1 MTPGEGGTIDPP
13 MARVPMDEA
22 KVARCRA
29 LADSIALDVQT
40 FIDGHTTVGV
50 ERVTLRALGIE
61 GVDDQGVPLV
71 NRLVDKLHA
80 AGALAEGACAAIG
93 ASIARHGGTAQD
105 AAERIAFGHELE
117 GGHPGAAPPPHVPMS
132 ADERYAAERALAP
145 VVEAALARI
154 DHARLEKETLRAKY
168 PSTSQPGTPLK
179 YVIVATGNIYDDAV
193 QAKGAAYSG
202 ADIVAVIR
210 ATAQSLLDYVPE
222 GATTEGYGGTFA
234 TQANFGIIRRSLD
247 EATLRHDRYVMQT
260 NYSSGL
266 CMAEIGWMAAVERL
280 DMLLNDA
287 MYGILFRD
295 INMCR
300 TFVDQ
305 YVSRRII
312 KRAGIIINTGEDNY
326 LTTADAVERAHTVL
340 ASQFINEA
348 FAHRAGLPDELLG
361 LGHAF
366 EINPAIED
374 SFLLE
379 LAQAQ
384 LVRQIFPSHPIKWMP
399 PTKFKTGDIMQAH
412 VHDMMFNVAGVATG
426 QSIQLLGMFS
436 EAIHN
441 PLLMD
446 RYLSLKAAKYA
457 FGTAKSLGE
466 EISFKPDGIVEQRA
480 RQVLDEALATL
491 EEVEQ
496 KSIWTAIGEGVFA
509 DVKRTKTGGK
519 GYAGVVARS
528 ERYLNPFLAS
538 L

>member
-1 MTPGEGGTIDPP
+1 
-13 MARVPMDEA
+13 MDEA
-22 KVARCRA
+22 VVARCRE
-29 LADSIALDVQT
+29 LASAIANDVQSY
-40 FIDGHTTVGV
+40 IDAHTTVGV
-50 ERVTLRALGIE
+50 ERVTLRALGVE
-61 GVDDQGVPLV
+61 GTDDQGVPLV
-71 NRLVDKLHA
+71 NRLVDRLLTGGH
-80 AGALAEGACAAIG
+80 LASGACTAIG
-93 ASIARHGGTAQD
+93 ATMARESLSLQD
-105 AAERIAFGHELE
+105 AAERLAFGE
-117 GGHPGAAPPPHVPMS
+117 GYAAGS
-132 ADERYAAERALAP
+132 DDRAIAERALAA

-154 DHARLEKETLRAKY
+154 DAARTEKETLRDQH
-168 PSTSQPGTPLK
+168 PRTSQEGTPLK

-193 QAKGAAYSG
+193 QAKAAAYAGS
-202 ADIVAVIR
+202 DIVAVIR
-210 ATAQSLLDYVPE
+210 ATAQSLLDYVPD
-222 GATTEGYGGTFA
+222 GPTTEGFGGTFA
-234 TQANFGIIRRSLD
+234 TQANFGIIRRALD
-247 EATLRHDRYVMQT
+247 EATVRHDRYVMQT

-266 CMAEIGWMAAVERL
+266 CMAEIAWMAAVERL

-348 FAHRAGLPDELLG
+348 FAHNAGLPDELLG

-379 LAQAQ
+379 VAQAQ
-384 LVRQIFPSHPIKWMP
+384 LVRQIFPNHPIKWMP
-399 PTKFKTGDIMQAH
+399 PTKFKTGDIMQSH
-412 VHDMMFNVAGVATG
+412 VHDMMFNLVGVMTG

-446 RYLSLKAAKYA
+446 RYLSLKAARYA
-457 FGTAKSLGE
+457 FGAARHLGDD
-466 EISFKPDGIVEQRA
+466 IAFRPDGIVEMRA
-480 RQVLDEALATL
+480 KEVLNEAHQLL
-491 EEVEQ
+491 EEVHG
-496 KSIWTAIGEGVFA
+496 KSIWTSIAEGVFA

-519 GYAGVVARS
+519 GYAGVLPRGES
-528 ERYLNPFLAS
+528 YFNPFLAA
-538 L
+538 LER

>member
-1 MTPGEGGTIDPP
+1 
-13 MARVPMDEA
+13 MDE
-22 KVARCRA
+22 KVVARCRELSA
-29 LADSIALDVQT
+29 AIASDVQRY
-40 FIDGHTTVGV
+40 IDAHTTVGV
-50 ERVTLRALGIE
+50 ERVTLRALGVV
-61 GVDDQGVPLV
+61 GTDDQGVPLV
-71 NRLVDKLHA
+71 NRLVDRLQ
-80 AGALAEGACAAIG
+80 AGGILGLGACTALGVSLAL
-93 ASIARHGGTAQD
+93 HGGSVQD
-105 AAERIAFGHELE
+105 AAERLAFGPELE
-117 GGHPGAAPPPHVPMS
+117 ELKLG
-132 ADERYAAERALAP
+132 DLTDQDR
-145 VVEAALARI
+145 EAARIALVGPVRDAIARI
-154 DHARLEKETLRAKY
+154 DQARKQKEDLKAQF
-168 PSTSQPGTPLK
+168 PATSQPGTPLK
-179 YVIVATGNIYDDAV
+179 YVIVATGNIYDDAI
-193 QAKGAAYSG
+193 QAKGAAFAG

-222 GATTEGYGGTFA
+222 GPTTEGYGGTFA

-247 EATLRHDRYVMQT
+247 EATLSHQRYLMQT

-266 CMAEIGWMAAVERL
+266 CMAEIAWMAAVERL

-312 KRAGIIINTGEDNY
+312 KRANIIINTGEDNY

-348 FAHRAGLPDELLG
+348 FAHNAGLPDSLLG
-361 LGHAF
+361 LGHAY

-384 LVRQIFPSHPIKWMP
+384 LVRQIFKDHPIKWMP
-399 PTKFKTGDIMQAH
+399 PTKFKTGDIMQSH
-412 VHDMMFNVAGVATG
+412 VHDMMFNLVGVATD
-426 QSIQLLGMFS
+426 QSIELLGMFS

-446 RYLSLKAAKYA
+446 RYLSLKAARYA
-457 FGTAKSLGE
+457 FGTARHLGD
-466 EISFKPDGIVEQRA
+466 EITFKPGGIVEKRA
-480 RQVLDEALATL
+480 EQVLAEAVELL
-491 EEVEQ
+491 EEVQ
-496 KSIWTAIGEGVFA
+496 KKTIWTAISEGVFA

-519 GYAGVVARS
+519 GFAGVT
-528 ERYLNPFLAS
+528 ERAPGYLNPFLEA
-538 L
+538 LEA

>member
-1 MTPGEGGTIDPP
+1 
-13 MARVPMDEA
+13 MATVPVDA
-22 KVARCRA
+22 GKVARCREIA
-29 LADSIALDVQT
+29 ASIADDVQKY
-40 FIDGHTTVGV
+40 IDRHTTVGV
-50 ERVTLRALGIE
+50 ERVTLRALGVE
-61 GVDDQGVPLV
+61 GTDDQGVPLV
-71 NRLVDKLHA
+71 NRLVDRLQQ
-80 AGALAEGACAAIG
+80 AGLLAEGACAALG
-93 ASIARHGGTAQD
+93 RSIIDHGGTIQE
-105 AAERIAFGHELE
+105 AAERLAFGPDIELKADL
-117 GGHPGAAPPPHVPMS
+117 AAG
-132 ADERYAAERALAP
+132 ERALDP
-145 VVEAALARI
+145 VVRGAIERI
-154 DHARLEKETLRAKY
+154 DSARKEKDSLRAKH
-168 PSTSQPGTPLK
+168 PKTSQPGTPLK

-193 QAKGAAYSG
+193 QAKAAAYAGS
-202 ADIVAVIR
+202 DIVAVIR

-222 GATTEGYGGTFA
+222 GPTTEGFGGTFA
-234 TQANFGIIRRSLD
+234 TQANFGIIRRALD
-247 EATLRHDRYVMQT
+247 EATSRHDRYIMQT

-266 CMAEIGWMAAVERL
+266 CMAEIAWMAAVERL

-348 FAHRAGLPDELLG
+348 FAHNAGLPDELLG

-384 LVRQIFPSHPIKWMP
+384 LVRQVFPRHPIKWMP
-399 PTKFKTGDIMQAH
+399 PTKFKTGDIMQSH
-412 VHDMMFNVAGVATG
+412 VHDMMFNLVGVMTG

-446 RYLSLKAAKYA
+446 RYLSLKATRYA
-457 FGTAKSLGE
+457 FGTALHLGGD
-466 EISFKPDGIVEQRA
+466 INFKKDGVIESRA
-480 RQVLDEALATL
+480 RQVLDETLQLL
-491 EEVEQ
+491 EEVQ
-496 KSIWTAIGEGVFA
+496 RKSIWTSISEGIFA

-519 GYAGVVARS
+519 GYAGVI
-528 ERYLNPFLAS
+528 ERAPGYCNPFLRA
-538 L
+538 LEQ

>member
-1 MTPGEGGTIDPP
+1 

-29 LADSIALDVQT
+29 LADAIALDVQQ

-71 NRLVDKLHA
+71 NRLVDKLHQ
-80 AGALAEGACAAIG
+80 AGMLAEGACAALG
-93 ASIARHGGTAQD
+93 LSMARHGGSAQD
-105 AAERIAFGHELE
+105 AAERLAFGHELD
-117 GGHPGAAPPPHVPMS
+117 GGHGAGVAQAARPAQPMS
-132 ADERYAAERALAP
+132 SDDRIAAGRALAP
-145 VVEAALARI
+145 VVDAALARI
-154 DHARLEKETLRAKY
+154 DTARREKEALRARH
-168 PSTSQPGTPLK
+168 PATSQPGTPLK

-234 TQANFGIIRRSLD
+234 TQANFGIIRRALD
-247 EATLRHDRYVMQT
+247 EATSRHDRYVMQT

-266 CMAEIGWMAAVERL
+266 CMAEIAWMAAVERL

-312 KRAGIIINTGEDNY
+312 RRAGIIINTGEDNY

-374 SFLLE
+374 GFLLE

-384 LVRQIFPSHPIKWMP
+384 LVRQIFPRHPIKWMP
-399 PTKFKTGDIMQAH
+399 PTKFKTGDIMQSH
-412 VHDMMFNVAGVATG
+412 VHDMMFNLAGVATG

-446 RYLSLKAAKYA
+446 RYLSLKAARYA
-457 FGTAKSLGE
+457 FGTAKSLGD
-466 EISFKPDGIVEQRA
+466 EIAFKPDGIVERRA
-480 RQVLDEALATL
+480 QAVLDEALATL

-528 ERYLNPFLAS
+528 EHYLNPFLAS

>member
-1 MTPGEGGTIDPP
+1 
-13 MARVPMDEA
+13 MARVPMDEQV
-22 KVARCRA
+22 VARCRE
-29 LADSIALDVQT
+29 LASAIASDVQT
-40 FIDGHTTVGV
+40 YIDSHTTVGV
-50 ERVTLRALGIE
+50 ERVTLRALGVE
-61 GVDDQGVPLV
+61 GTDDQGVPLV
-71 NRLVDKLHA
+71 NRLVDRLLT
-80 AGALAEGACAAIG
+80 AGQLADGACTAIG
-93 ASIARHGGTAQD
+93 ASMARHGGTVQD
-105 AAERIAFGHELE
+105 AAERVAFGQDHEAGSDDRAL
-117 GGHPGAAPPPHVPMS
+117 
-132 ADERYAAERALAP
+132 AERALAP
-145 VVEAALARI
+145 IVEAAIARI
-154 DHARLEKETLRAKY
+154 DTARNEKEALKKQH
-168 PSTSQPGTPLK
+168 PKTSQEGTPLK

-193 QAKGAAYSG
+193 QAKAAAFAGS
-202 ADIVAVIR
+202 DIVAVIR
-210 ATAQSLLDYVPE
+210 ATAQSLLDYVPD
-222 GATTEGYGGTFA
+222 GPTTEGYGGTFA
-234 TQANFGIIRRSLD
+234 TQANFGIVRRALD
-247 EATLRHDRYVMQT
+247 EASVRHDRYVMQT

-266 CMAEIGWMAAVERL
+266 CMAEIAWMAAVERL

-348 FAHRAGLPDELLG
+348 FAHNAGLPDELLG
-361 LGHAF
+361 LGHAY

-384 LVRQIFPSHPIKWMP
+384 LVRQIFPRHPIKWMP
-399 PTKFKTGDIMQAH
+399 PTKFKSGDIMQAH
-412 VHDMMFNVAGVATG
+412 VHDMMFNLVGVMTG

-446 RYLSLKAAKYA
+446 RYLSLKATRYA
-457 FGTAKSLGE
+457 FGTARHLGE
-466 EISFKPDGIVEQRA
+466 EIAYRPDGIVEMRA
-480 RQVLDEALATL
+480 REVLKEAHELL
-491 EEVEQ
+491 EEVNQ
-496 KSIWTAIGEGVFA
+496 KTIWKAISEGVFA

-519 GYAGVVARS
+519 GYAGVVPRGIN
-528 ERYLNPFLAS
+528 YLNPFLSA
-538 L
+538 LE